1 MLGFTF
7 QEVRGDVGHGMVTGG
22 GAGQRMSEAETP
34 LATFR
39 VDSSEVV
46 ESRLA
51 PVRAHARARE
61 APRLMSLLVA
71 GNRTPKRP
79 ELQALA

>member
-1 MLGFTF
+1 
-7 QEVRGDVGHGMVTGG
+7 MVTGG
-22 GAGQRMSEAETP
+22 GAGQRMSEAETR